1 MKEILLILVLLAVLG
16 YIVLPE
22 TPALLPRKRVCDY
35 FVDGSVYEDIP
46 SALARGM
53 RLIEVHVY
61 SDEQDQPVV
70 SKKPLNDGYDY
81 AEDNTTFESVC
92 IDIANDAFPSKD
104 PLILS
109 IVSHTDKTIVLDRVC
124 EHLRTITRRHLTSQK
139 DIHEM
144 PLDMFANKLLIV
156 SGGAIHGTQLESMT
170 NLNWNETPLRRLT
183 YGQAVHN
190 RDEEDIRKFTRE
202 YIVLV
207 APEDNTHNYL
217 ANPQHT
223 KALGCQW
230 TLGGKTA
237 GFVAR

>member
-1 MKEILLILVLLAVLG
+1 MKEILLILVLLALLG
-16 YIVLPE
+16 YLVLPE

-35 FVDGSVYEDIP
+35 LVDGSVHEDIP
-46 SALARGM
+46 SALARGT

-81 AEDNTTFESVC
+81 AEDNITFETVC

-104 PLILS
+104 PLVLS

-124 EHLRTITRRHLTSQK
+124 EHLRTITRRHLTSEK

-156 SGGAIHGTQLESMT
+156 SGGSIHGTQLEAMT
-170 NLNWNETPLRRLT
+170 NLNWNDTSLRRLT
-183 YGQAVHN
+183 HGQAVHS
-190 RDEEDIRKFTRE
+190 RDEDELHKFTRDS
-202 YIVLV
+202 IVLV
-207 APEDNTHNYL
+207 APDEHEHAYL
-217 ANPQHT
+217 ANPNHS

-230 TLGGKTA
+230 TFGGKTP